1 VRLLGAAA
9 VLLGISVGPRAARGA
24 PDAVP
29 PAEFYDS
36 FGGLATGLDLQS
48 SRVGY
53 GALGEVGVRAFATR
67 SLDERR
73 WLARWNLSLTTKGGL
88 LGSALPVTALLGARA
103 RAEGELGRR
112 LDPRARW
119 SAHALAE
126 GVADLQ
132 WLTPPSPQPAGVN
145 DLTGTGGFIA
155 TGRVRVGLG
164 ASYLDAAHVLVVV
177 GFVQEALRPTAV
189 DGDGVAFTDAGLE
202 CRYDVARRF
211 TLLAE
216 ASWGWAALA
225 RNAALGSTDRATHLE
240 ATGAARRWL
249 SERMWLGLAAT
260 AARDGDRVAY
270 AASNTSYAIRAIPDM
285 RVTITY
291 GLNLGAR

>member
-9 VLLGISVGPRAARGA
+9 ALLGISVGPRAARGA
-24 PDAVP
+24 ADAAP
-29 PAEFYDS
+29 PVEFYDS

-53 GALGEVGVRAFATR
+53 GALGEVGVRALATR

-73 WLARWNLSLTTKGGL
+73 WLARWDLSLTTKGGL

-126 GVADLQ
+126 GV
-132 WLTPPSPQPAGVN
+132 GVN
-145 DLTGTGGFIA
+145 DLNGTGGFIA

-164 ASYLDAAHVLVVV
+164 ASYLDATHLLVVV

-189 DGDGVAFTDAGLE
+189 DADGVAFTDAGLE

-225 RNAALGSTDRATHLE
+225 RNAALGSTDRTTHLE
-240 ATGAARRWL
+240 ATGGARRWL

-270 AASNTSYAIRAIPDM
+270 AASKTSYATRAIPDM
-285 RVTITY
+285 RFTISY